1 MRKLLIVES
10 PTKAKTISK
19 YLGKDY
25 EVLSSFGHVR
35 DLPKSKIGIDV
46 EHGFAPHYVI
56 PTKAKKTVTALKK
69 AAAKA
74 DEVYL
79 ATDEDRE
86 GEAISWHLAE
96 ILGLDEAKAKRIT
109 FHEITKTAIE
119 QAVEHPRH
127 LDMLMVDA
135 QQARRIVDRLV
146 GYSLSPLLWKKVQ
159 RGLSAGRVQSVAVRL
174 IVERERERD
183 AFKQEEY
190 WSIDGLFSKSPLL
203 SEEGSVV
210 VQEVGANFE
219 GALVR
224 HLGKKVEKMDIKTE
238 ADAKAIVTAVSGKKF
253 IVGEV
258 VKKKVKK
265 APPTPLTT
273 SSLQIEANTKLGMS
287 AKMTMQVAQRLYETG
302 RITYMRTDS
311 LNLAEA
317 FLTSANEY
325 IGKEYGAEY
334 RLAEPRTFKTKA
346 KGAQEAHEAIRPTD
360 PSAHPAQLKNDLEGA
375 EWRLYN
381 LIWRRTM
388 ATQMPEAEVE
398 RTAVDLIAEGTETA
412 FRANGSILVFDGFMK
427 VYKASKET
435 LLPAMTTGDAVNAVS
450 VTPVQ
455 HFTEPPARYSDATLV
470 KILEE
475 HGIGRPSTYAPTI
488 ATIVNRGYVERD
500 DAKKLFPTPVALQVT
515 DMLIEHFPS
524 VVDYAFTAKMENSL
538 DEIAEGTVEWVPM
551 LTAFWGPFADNLKIK
566 EAEIVKTK
574 REEIPTEE
582 VCEKCGQPMVIK
594 FGRFGKFLACTG
606 FPECRNTKP
615 LKQDSDTMEVISTEE
630 KCSACGADMIVKQG
644 RFGSFLSCSRY
655 PECKTI
661 KSLAKGTGVTCPQCN
676 QGEIGERRSKRGKT
690 FYSCNRYPDCKFALW
705 SKPTGDKCPTCQSLL
720 VLGPKGSIKCS
731 NKECDY
737 KTEAE

>member
-35 DLPKSKIGIDV
+35 DLPKSKIGIDL
-46 EHGFAPHYVI
+46 EHDFTPHYVI

-109 FHEITKTAIE
+109 FHEITKAAIE

-127 LDMLMVDA
+127 LDMKMVDA
-135 QQARRIVDRLV
+135 QQARRILDRLV

-190 WSIDGLFSKSPLL
+190 WSIDGEFTKD
-203 SEEGSVV
+203 
-210 VQEVGANFE
+210 GAQFA
-219 GALVR
+219 GALIR
-224 HLGKKVEKMDIKTE
+224 HAGKKVEKMEIKTE
-238 ADAKAIVTAVSGKKF
+238 ADAKAIVDAVSGKTF
-253 IVGEV
+253 VVGEII
-258 VKKKVKK
+258 KKKVKK
-265 APPTPLTT
+265 TPPTPLTT

-311 LNLAEA
+311 FNLAEA
-317 FLTSANEY
+317 FLTAAHDY

-334 RLAEPRTFKTKA
+334 RLAEPRLFKTKS

-360 PSAHPAQLKNDLEGA
+360 AGAHPAQLKDDLQGA

-398 RTAVDLIAEGTETA
+398 RTAIDLICQGTETA
-412 FRANGSILVFDGFMK
+412 FRANGSILIFDGFMK

-435 LLPAMTTGDAVNAVS
+435 LLPSMTTGDAVSAVS
-450 VTPVQ
+450 VTPTQ

-470 KILEE
+470 KVLEE

-500 DAKKLFPTPVALQVT
+500 ESKKLFPTPVALQVT
-515 DMLIEHFPS
+515 DILIEHFPN

-551 LTAFWGPFADNLKIK
+551 LTAFWGPFAANLKTK

-582 VCEKCGQPMVIK
+582 ICEKCGKPMVIK

-630 KCSACGADMIVKQG
+630 KCAACGADMVVKQG

-676 QGEIGERRSKRGKT
+676 EGEIGERRSKRGKT

-705 SKPTGDKCPTCQSLL
+705 SKPTGEKCPTCQSLL

>member
-35 DLPKSKIGIDV
+35 DLPKSKIGIDL
-46 EHGFAPHYVI
+46 EHDFTPHYVI

-109 FHEITKTAIE
+109 FHEITKAAIE

-127 LDMLMVDA
+127 LDMKMVDA
-135 QQARRIVDRLV
+135 QQARRILDRLV

-190 WSIDGLFSKSPLL
+190 WSIDGEFTKD
-203 SEEGSVV
+203 
-210 VQEVGANFE
+210 GAQFA
-219 GALVR
+219 GALIR
-224 HLGKKVEKMDIKTE
+224 HAGKKVEKMEIKTE
-238 ADAKAIVTAVSGKKF
+238 ADAKAIVDAVSGKTF
-253 IVGEV
+253 VVGEII
-258 VKKKVKK
+258 KKKVKK
-265 APPTPLTT
+265 TPPTPLTT

-302 RITYMRTDS
+302 RSTYMRTDS
-311 LNLAEA
+311 LSWAEA
-317 FLTSANEY
+317 FLTAAHDY

-334 RLAEPRTFKTKA
+334 RLAEPRLFKTKS

-360 PSAHPAQLKNDLEGA
+360 AGAHPAQLKDDLQGA

-398 RTAVDLIAEGTETA
+398 RTAIDLICQGTETA
-412 FRANGSILVFDGFMK
+412 FRANGSILIFDGFMK

-435 LLPAMTTGDAVNAVS
+435 LLPSMTTGDAVSAVS
-450 VTPVQ
+450 VTPTQ

-470 KILEE
+470 KVLEE

-500 DAKKLFPTPVALQVT
+500 ESKKLFPTPVALQVT
-515 DMLIEHFPS
+515 DILIEHFPN

-551 LTAFWGPFADNLKIK
+551 LTAFWGPFAANLKTK

-582 VCEKCGQPMVIK
+582 ICEKCGKPMVIK

-630 KCSACGADMIVKQG
+630 KCAASGADMVVKQG

-676 QGEIGERRSKRGKT
+676 EGEIGERRSKRGKT

-705 SKPTGDKCPTCQSLL
+705 SKATGERCPTCQSLL
-720 VLGPKGSIKCS
+720 VLGPTGGIKCS

>member
-35 DLPKSKIGIDV
+35 DLPKSKIGIDL
-46 EHGFAPHYVI
+46 EHDFTPHYVI

-109 FHEITKTAIE
+109 FHEITKAAIE

-127 LDMLMVDA
+127 LDMKMVDA
-135 QQARRIVDRLV
+135 QQARRILDRLV

-190 WSIDGLFSKSPLL
+190 WSIDGEFTKD
-203 SEEGSVV
+203 
-210 VQEVGANFE
+210 GAQFA
-219 GALVR
+219 GALIR
-224 HLGKKVEKMDIKTE
+224 HAGKKVEKMEIKTE
-238 ADAKAIVTAVSGKKF
+238 ADAKAIVDAVSGKTF
-253 IVGEV
+253 VVGEII
-258 VKKKVKK
+258 KKKVKK
-265 APPTPLTT
+265 TPPTPLTT

-302 RITYMRTDS
+302 RSTYMRTDS
-311 LNLAEA
+311 LSWAEA
-317 FLTSANEY
+317 FLTAAHDY

-334 RLAEPRTFKTKA
+334 RLAEPRLFKTKS

-360 PSAHPAQLKNDLEGA
+360 AGAHPAQLKDDLQGA

-398 RTAVDLIAEGTETA
+398 RTAIDLICQGTETA
-412 FRANGSILVFDGFMK
+412 FRANGSILIFDGFMK

-435 LLPAMTTGDAVNAVS
+435 LLPSMTTGDAVSAVS
-450 VTPVQ
+450 VTPTQ

-470 KILEE
+470 KVLEE

-500 DAKKLFPTPVALQVT
+500 ESKKLFPTPVALQVT
-515 DMLIEHFPS
+515 DILIEHFPN

-551 LTAFWGPFADNLKIK
+551 LTAFWGPFAANLKTK

-582 VCEKCGQPMVIK
+582 ICEKCGKPMVIK

-630 KCSACGADMIVKQG
+630 KCAASGADMVVKQG

-676 QGEIGERRSKRGKT
+676 EGEIGERRSKRGKT
-690 FYSCNRYPDCKFALW
+690 LYSCNRYPDCKFALW
-705 SKPTGDKCPTCQSLL
+705 SKATGERCPTCQSLL
-720 VLGPKGSIKCS
+720 VLGPTGGIKCS

>member
-35 DLPKSKIGIDV
+35 DLPKSKIGIDL
-46 EHGFAPHYVI
+46 EHDFTPHYVI

-109 FHEITKTAIE
+109 FHEITKAAIE

-127 LDMLMVDA
+127 LDMKMVDA
-135 QQARRIVDRLV
+135 QQARRILDRLV

-190 WSIDGLFSKSPLL
+190 WSIDGEFTKD
-203 SEEGSVV
+203 
-210 VQEVGANFE
+210 GAQFA
-219 GALVR
+219 GALIR
-224 HLGKKVEKMDIKTE
+224 HAGKKVEKMEIKTE
-238 ADAKAIVTAVSGKKF
+238 ADAKAIVDAVSGKTF
-253 IVGEV
+253 VVGEII
-258 VKKKVKK
+258 KKKVKK
-265 APPTPLTT
+265 TPPTPLTT

-311 LNLAEA
+311 FNLAEA
-317 FLTSANEY
+317 FLTAAHDY

-334 RLAEPRTFKTKA
+334 RLAEPRLFKTKS

-360 PSAHPAQLKNDLEGA
+360 AGAHPAQLKDDLQGA

-398 RTAVDLIAEGTETA
+398 RTAVDLICQGTETA
-412 FRANGSILVFDGFMK
+412 FRANGSILIFDGFMK

-435 LLPAMTTGDAVNAVS
+435 LLPSMTTGDAVSAVS
-450 VTPVQ
+450 VTPTQ

-470 KILEE
+470 KVLEE

-500 DAKKLFPTPVALQVT
+500 ESKKLFPTPVALQVT
-515 DMLIEHFPS
+515 DILIEHFPN

-551 LTAFWGPFADNLKIK
+551 LTAFWGPFAANLKTK

-582 VCEKCGQPMVIK
+582 ICEKCGKPMVIK

-630 KCSACGADMIVKQG
+630 KCAACGADMVVKQG

-676 QGEIGERRSKRGKT
+676 EGEIGERRSKRGKT

-705 SKPTGDKCPTCQSLL
+705 SKPTGEKCPTCQSLL